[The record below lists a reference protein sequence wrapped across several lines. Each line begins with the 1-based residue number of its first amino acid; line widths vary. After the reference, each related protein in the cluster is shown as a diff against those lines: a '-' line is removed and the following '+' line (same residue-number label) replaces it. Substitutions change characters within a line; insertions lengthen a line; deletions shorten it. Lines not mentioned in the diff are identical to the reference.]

1 MTVLISLDIDG
12 TVEVGDP
19 PGALTMAMVRRSV
32 ERGHIVGS
40 CSDRPLSTQ
49 RKIFAAH
56 GIEVQFAVSK
66 HMLDQVKA
74 QFDADTYVHVGDR
87 EDLDKRYALKAGF
100 DFLWPDEAAEQ
111 EWFTP

>member
-12 TVEVGDP
+12 TVDVGDP
-19 PGALTMAMVRRSV
+19 PGPVTMEMARLAVA
-32 ERGHIVGS
+32 RGCIVGS

-49 RKIFAAH
+49 RKIFAQH

-66 HMLDQVKA
+66 HMLEQVKA
-74 QFDADTYVHVGDR
+74 KFEADTYVHVGDR

-100 DFLWPDEAAEQ
+100 DFLWPEEAAEQ
-111 EWFTP
+111 SWFLP